1 MKPSIHLDQDQILRM
16 IDRMNALSKLYC
28 LGMMSNVNM
37 DIYHLTLLD
46 KGHEFRIW
54 LLYLGKI

>member
-1 MKPSIHLDQDQILRM
+1 MKSSIHLDQDQILRM

-46 KGHEFRIW
+46 KGHEFGCYI
-54 LLYLGKI
+54 